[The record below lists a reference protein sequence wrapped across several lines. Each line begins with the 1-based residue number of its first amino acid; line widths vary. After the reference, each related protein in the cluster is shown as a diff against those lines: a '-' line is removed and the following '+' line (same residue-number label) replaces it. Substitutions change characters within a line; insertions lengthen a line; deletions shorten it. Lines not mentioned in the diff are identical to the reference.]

1 MRAIRVQYRYY
12 RNSHDF
18 ENMISSANLLFHRAT
33 LFKEPTYQAI
43 AKTSLFESYIFS
55 GLRERGYREL
65 MEGLDII
72 NQSKENDSLTIK
84 TKADVFISF
93 TNYYS
98 YDNDYNMQLKY
109 LHLAGKEFSKLS
121 NSDSKNKLLY
131 IHNSN
136 MGTIHNSM
144 KNSDSAS
151 YYVTLSQSMNDHYD
165 RTEVDFNNLF
175 VLGEIAKRKKDYMSA
190 LKYFTKADTLEGYK
204 NHFNLNHLYNNMIE
218 IFDRL
223 EMADSLK
230 IYQHK
235 KDSLSLNI
243 SQSQNRSL
251 YKLLN
256 ERIST
261 DNMKYLYIILIFGM
275 GISLFFI
282 IRKNNILK
290 KQEKISQEYLKMSK
304 KPTGEDYSYLIGMLK
319 NNDLAFMAYF
329 EKIFPDFTSKI
340 LQIYPE
346 AIQSEIEFF
355 ALLKLKISTNDI
367 AKYKNIEPKTVRN
380 KKYTTRKQL
389 KIPKGV
395 DIYQWFNS
403 L

>member
-1 MRAIRVQYRYY
+1 
-12 RNSHDF
+12 
-18 ENMISSANLLFHRAT
+18 
-33 LFKEPTYQAI
+33 
-43 AKTSLFESYIFS
+43 
-55 GLRERGYREL
+55 
-65 MEGLDII
+65 ME
-72 NQSKENDSLTIK
+72 E
-84 TKADVFISF
+84 
-93 TNYYS
+93 
-98 YDNDYNMQLKY
+98 
-109 LHLAGKEFSKLS
+109 
-121 NSDSKNKLLY
+121 
-131 IHNSN
+131 
-136 MGTIHNSM
+136 
-144 KNSDSAS
+144 SDSAY
-151 YYVTLSQSMNDHYD
+151 YYVNLSQSINDHYN
-165 RTEVDFNNLF
+165 RSEVDFNNLF

-204 NHFNLNHLYNNMIE
+204 NHFNLDHLYNNMIE
-218 IFDRL
+218 IFGRL

-235 KDSLSLNI
+235 KDSLNLNI

-256 ERIST
+256 ERISN
-261 DNMKYLYIILIFGM
+261 DDKKYLYFSLVLILGM

-282 IRKNNILK
+282 IRKNNTLK
-290 KQEKISQEYLKMSK
+290 KQEKISQEYLKISK
-304 KPTGEDYSYLIGMLK
+304 KPTGEDYSRLIEMLK